1 MRVFSLCAGAAT
13 CAAAVALAATSC
25 GDKVQ
30 SGLTGVDI
38 QVTFES
44 DLQIRRLRFAGFIG
58 ETPAFP
64 PDDRPHVG
72 EERELDPTDENLIVL
87 LPDTMGTKSVFVRVD
102 GVDELGAILASAG
115 AAQVVEIDKILAIRV
130 HLGEPR
136 VCCDGAKHPTA
147 EQCDDGNQLP
157 GDGCSAEC
165 VIETGWTCEGSP
177 SVCRSCGDGVCS
189 VGEDECSCPEPECA
203 GIGTCGD
210 GLCCP
215 SRDENVCSCPDDCLE
230 EDAVTCPDSYCCP
243 DERAAGNCEPD
254 CGMCGDHVCEPDKG
268 EDSCTCP
275 GDCTDATS
283 VCGNQNC
290 CNLSDPGEDIVN
302 CPQDCC
308 PDIPTPDGVCCP
320 VESAENAPGDCC
332 ATMAQCGDS
341 ECCPGEETQGCPECC
356 ANVCGDDDCCGSETV
371 ASCPQD
377 CCPGCSDTGVVCP
390 GCCADDCPG
399 QGDCSFACDSACSCY
414 FDCTDDTCGVTCTA
428 SSCYV
433 ECGTQ
438 SCQVT
443 CQNGVTAGDGGV
455 TRGAGGVDPAGACY
469 CRGAGCALVCPSGVP
484 QVDCGDGGIACGT
497 SSCP

>member
-1 MRVFSLCAGAAT
+1 MRAFWLFAGAAAS
-13 CAAAVALAATSC
+13 AAAVALAVTSC

-44 DLQIRRLRFAGFIG
+44 DLQIKRLRFAGFIG
-58 ETPAFP
+58 QDAAFP

-87 LPDTMGTKSVFVRVD
+87 LPDTMGTKQVFVRVD
-102 GVDELGAILASAG
+102 GTDELGAIMASAG
-115 AAQVVEIDKILAIRV
+115 AAQVVETDKILAIRV

-136 VCCDGAKHPTA
+136 VCGDGMKHPTA

-157 GDGCSAEC
+157 GDGCSGEC
-165 VIETGWTCEGSP
+165 VVETGWTCEGSP

-189 VGEDECSCPEPECA
+189 VGEDECSCPEAECR

-230 EDAVTCPDSYCCP
+230 EGAVTCPDSYCCEQ
-243 DERAAGNCEPD
+243 ERIDGNCEPD
-254 CGMCGDHVCEPDKG
+254 CGMCGDHVCEPEKG

-275 GDCTDATS
+275 GDCMDGSS

-290 CNLSDPGEDIVN
+290 CDQSNPPEDIGN
-302 CPQDCC
+302 CPLDCC
-308 PDIPTPDGVCCP
+308 PNQPSIDGVCCP
-320 VESAENAPGDCC
+320 NESAESSPEDCC

-341 ECCPGEETQGCPECC
+341 VCCPGEENDGCPECC
-356 ANVCGDDDCCGSETV
+356 DNVCCDGDCCATENVG
-371 ASCPQD
+371 SCPQD
-377 CCPGCSDTGVVCP
+377 CCPACGDFQGCT
-390 GCCADDCPG
+390 GCCAGECPSGSDCNMTCD
-399 QGDCSFACDSACSCY
+399 QGCSCY
-414 FDCTDDTCGVTCTA
+414 FDCTAASCDATCTS

-433 ECGTQ
+433 ECGSQ
-438 SCQVT
+438 SCNVT
-443 CQNGVTAGDGGV
+443 CQSGVTTGDGGV
-455 TRGAGGVDPAGACY
+455 TRGTGGTDPVGACY
-469 CRGAGCALVCPSGVP
+469 CNGAGCNLNCPPGVP
-484 QVDCGDGGIACGT
+484 EVPCNGGGIGCGT
-497 SSCP
+497 GSCPP